1 MYVCVCVRRMDK
13 NSYNNSTSGG
23 AVTQEEIIDSLN
35 TSDGHKSGNTWHVQ
49 TVSEQISCI
58 HGIIFYSIS
67 TENVALKC
75 CRHLL

>member
-49 TVSEQISCI
+49 SLNRYLV
-58 HGIIFYSIS
+58 FMALFSI
-67 TENVALKC
+67 LYRPKM
-75 CRHLL
+75 LL